1 MNSTLFPLPCPPDCG
16 LPGLGTHIAKG
27 VAASAATSI
36 MTAMSAW
43 VVGGASWL
51 VGHVIGLVTPETK
64 VSLTAAWFTARLQAM
79 VEVAAL
85 LVAPLV
91 AAASIGAVIRQ
102 DGRRLVRIFGVGLPV
117 AILGT
122 VTAVALTELAL
133 GLVDA
138 LCALITPPDAYAP
151 FLALGRAVG
160 EQQIP
165 MFVQFIVASV
175 VVLATVLLWME
186 MVLRA
191 TVIYIAVFF
200 LPLGLAAFV
209 WPATAHITKRFIE
222 ILAAVIGSKFVIVA
236 TLTLGGAVV
245 AQKHAG
251 VDAALTG
258 TAILLLAAFAP
269 FSVLRLVPVFEA
281 AATAHLEGMTRRP
294 ARAAMATA
302 GAMSSGAR
310 AAGMLSQLGGG
321 GGSGGGGGG
330 GGVQARGVGP
340 VAINEHLGSWPVPP
354 DAAESGSGGQSSP
367 ARDPGQAAT
376 MVAGVGSDPGGPAR
390 AGPGSGGG
398 SGGAPLVPT
407 PALPPAIRPGS
418 GRDDPDGW
426 SDDV

>member
-1 MNSTLFPLPCPPDCG
+1 MNLAGFPLPCPPDCAI
-16 LPGLGTHIAKG
+16 PGLGTHIAKG
-27 VAASAATSI
+27 VAATAASAI
-36 MTAMSAW
+36 MTAMSTW

-64 VSLTAAWFTARLQAM
+64 VSLTAAWFSSRLQAM
-79 VEVAAL
+79 IEVAAL
-85 LVAPLV
+85 LVGPLV
-91 AAASIGAVIRQ
+91 AAATIGAVIRQ

-122 VTAVALTELAL
+122 VTAVALTQLAL

-138 LCALITPPDAYAP
+138 LCALITPPHAYAP
-151 FLALGRAVG
+151 FLTLGRAIG
-160 EQQIP
+160 QQQVP

-175 VVLATVLLWME
+175 VVLATVVLWME

-251 VDAALTG
+251 VDAAVTG

-281 AATAHLEGMTRRP
+281 AAMAHLEGMSRRP
-294 ARAAMATA
+294 ARAAMAAA
-302 GAMSSGAR
+302 GTMSSGAR
-310 AAGMLSQLGGG
+310 AAGMLSHLGGG
-321 GGSGGGGGG
+321 GGGGGGGGDSGGVPARAVGPVGISEQLGSWPVPMDSSSDGSPDAPGPASGAAMVAGVGSAPGGSARAAPGSGGGGGG
-330 GGVQARGVGP
+330 AP
-340 VAINEHLGSWPVPP
+340 TLVA
-354 DAAESGSGGQSSP
+354 A
-367 ARDPGQAAT
+367 
-376 MVAGVGSDPGGPAR
+376 
-390 AGPGSGGG
+390 
-398 SGGAPLVPT
+398 
-407 PALPPAIRPGS
+407 PALPLATRAGS
-418 GRDDPDGW
+418 IGADPDGW